1 MAANHLIYTEGVAKV
16 KRTLYIILISFFVL
30 GLIFLGG
37 YFPKGQDTAVTNLSE
52 TVAYKVAVSGTFPP
66 FGYVGKEGKPQGFE
80 IDLINAIAGEE
91 GFKVKC
97 EVTSWQGIMSALKSK
112 NADILL
118 ESMTI
123 TDERKKEVDFSDPYF
138 ESTNYIMVPQN
149 SQIQSLEDLKGKTVA
164 CSMGT
169 TGDIAISKL
178 LGSNYEGI
186 KRFKKTSLA
195 FLELKNHKVDAAIG
209 DSGIVMY
216 YIKSNP
222 EAKLRIVED
231 IKFPK
236 EYYGM
241 AVRKGDTETLQKI
254 NSGLKKIKENGKY
267 EELLNK
273 WFQN

>member
-1 MAANHLIYTEGVAKV
+1 M
-16 KRTLYIILISFFVL
+16 KRTLYIIIITAFIL
-30 GLIFLGG
+30 GLTFSGGCFL
-37 YFPKGQDTAVTNLSE
+37 KEDTAVTNLQKPV
-52 TVAYKVAVSGTFPP
+52 TYKVAVSGTFPP
-66 FGYVGKEGKPQGFE
+66 FGFVGKDGNPQGFE
-80 IDLINAIAGEE
+80 IDLINAIAKEE

-138 ESTNYIMVPQN
+138 ESTNYIMVPKD
-149 SQIQSLEDLKGKTVA
+149 SQIQSLEDLKGKTIA
-164 CSMGT
+164 CSLGT
-169 TGDIAISKL
+169 TSDVTITKF
-178 LGSNYEGI
+178 LGKDYEGI
-186 KRFKKTSLA
+186 KRFKKTTLA
-195 FLELKNHKVDAAIG
+195 FLELRNRKVDAAIG

-222 EAKLRIVED
+222 EAKLIVLED
-231 IKFPK
+231 INFPK

-241 AVRKGDTETLQKI
+241 AVRKGDRETLQRI

-267 EELLNK
+267 EEIFQK
-273 WFQN
+273 WFNKQ